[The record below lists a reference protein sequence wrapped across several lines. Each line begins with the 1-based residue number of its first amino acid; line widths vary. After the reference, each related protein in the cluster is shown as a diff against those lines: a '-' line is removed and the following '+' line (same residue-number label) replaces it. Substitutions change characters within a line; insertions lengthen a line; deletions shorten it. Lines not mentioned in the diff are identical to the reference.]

1 MKSGERKP
9 RVLPALALL
18 AAALAAH
25 GVALGNGFVWD
36 DKVIVVDNPDTRD
49 LSSLPKVLLSPD
61 EMKPYYR
68 PLTRASFLLD
78 YRLFGFDARAY
89 HLVNLLLH
97 LSAVL
102 LLYTL
107 GRQLFESRAPA
118 LAAALLLA
126 VHPIHCEAVAF
137 VSARNNI
144 FALCFGLLSL
154 LFLIDAAARRSHAR
168 AAMSAL
174 AFFAAVAAK
183 EPGAM
188 VLPILALWLYV
199 PALSGNL
206 PGPRRWTLL
215 VPHIVAAAGYF
226 AMRIVALGA
235 PVASEGVL
243 RGLWARLA
251 QNYWVLP
258 RYLLLAAWPS
268 ALGPYHQVPEEYAS
282 LLWPPLV
289 WMAIAAAIVLIA
301 RRPSPASVLGLL
313 WFALNLVPIVNLV
326 PIPSTAMAE
335 RFFYIPAAGLWLVVA
350 DLLWR
355 LPVPRRVLVG
365 IGAAAVV
372 VLGVR
377 AALRDR
383 DWRDDV
389 RLFASAVATEPSSVT
404 AHFNYGNALKDVGDL
419 AGAETQWVKALAIQP
434 LDPGTHAQL
443 GTLAATRGD
452 YATAERHYRIALRGD
467 VSLSEAHLNLARI
480 CERTGRPEEA
490 REHYLAAAADPGFS
504 TQARARMQ
512 ALAWP
517 GWEPAPK

>member
-1 MKSGERKP
+1 MVGGGKP
-9 RVLPALALL
+9 RILPALALV

-25 GVALGNGFVWD
+25 GLVVGNGFVWD
-36 DKVIVVDNPDTRD
+36 DKAIIVVGNPDTRD
-49 LSSLPKVLLSPD
+49 LHHLPHVLLSPD

-68 PLTRASFLLD
+68 PLTRASFLVDYQLFELD
-78 YRLFGFDARAY
+78 PRPY

-97 LSAVL
+97 VVAVL

-107 GRQLFESRAPA
+107 GCRVFESRAPA
-118 LAAALLLA
+118 FAAALMLA
-126 VHPIHCEAVAF
+126 VHPIHSEVVAF

-154 LFLIDAAARRSHAR
+154 LLFIDAAARKSHAR
-168 AAMSAL
+168 AALSAL
-174 AFFAAVAAK
+174 AFFAAMAAK

-199 PALSGNL
+199 PALSGN
-206 PGPRRWTLL
+206 PSGSRRWTLL
-215 VPHIVAAAGYF
+215 VPHLVAAAGYF

-235 PVASEGVL
+235 PVASESVL
-243 RGLWARLA
+243 RGLGTRLA
-251 QNYWVLP
+251 QDYWVLP

-268 ALGPYHQVPEEYAS
+268 ALGPYHEVPKEYPS
-282 LLWPPLV
+282 LLWLPVV
-289 WMAIAAAIVLIA
+289 WMALAAAIVLIV

-313 WFALNLVPIVNLV
+313 WFGANLLPILSLV
-326 PIPSTAMAE
+326 PIPSASIAE

-355 LPVPRRVLVG
+355 LPVPRRVYGG

-372 VLGVR
+372 ALGVR

-389 RLFASAVATEPSSVT
+389 RLFAGAVATEPASLS
-404 AHFNYGNALKDVGDL
+404 AHFNYGNALKDIGDL
-419 AGAETQWVKALAIQP
+419 AGAERQWGQALAIEP

-452 YATAERHYRIALRGD
+452 YATAEHHYRIALRGD
-467 VSLSEAHLNLARI
+467 ASISEAHLNLAKI

-490 REHYLAAAADPGFS
+490 REHYLAAAVDPDLS
-504 TQARARMQ
+504 VQARARLQ
-512 ALAWP
+512 VLARP
-517 GWEPAPK
+517 LSP